1 MRDSFGIVRFKSNHN
16 RNEGINERKN
26 ERKKKQIYNSKNESR
41 SKYKRKSSLS
51 FIDARMKKKKKQPA

>member
-26 ERKKKQIYNSKNESR
+26 ERKKNKFTIRRMNRVQSINESR
-41 SKYKRKSSLS
+41 RFRL
-51 FIDARMKKKKKQPA
+51 